1 MYSHIL
7 IALDGSRF
15 AERSLDPAL
24 QIALRFDSRVT
35 LLRVTAPEAQPIVVG
50 PAASLA
56 NLERIEQTTELE
68 MEEAE
73 AYLESIRRPW
83 TGLGVTARSEVT
95 CGDPAEMILD
105 TAGAVDADLIVMT
118 THGRSS
124 LSRLIYGSVAEAV
137 LRRSPIPVLLI
148 PVKDAEAA
156 PSRHN

>member
-1 MYSHIL
+1 MYTHLL

-15 AERSLDPAL
+15 AERSLEAAL
-24 QIALRFDSRVT
+24 QIALRFESKVT
-35 LLRVTAPEAQPIVVG
+35 LLRVTAPEAQPVVMG

-83 TGLGVTARSEVT
+83 SGLGITARSEVT
-95 CGDPAEMILD
+95 CGDPAEMILN
-105 TAGAVDADLIVMT
+105 TASAVDADLIVMT
-118 THGRSS
+118 THGRSG

-137 LRRSPIPVLLI
+137 LRRSPIPVLLV
-148 PVKDAEAA
+148 PVKDPEAA
-156 PSRHN
+156 RGRAN

>member
-1 MYSHIL
+1 MYNHIL

-24 QIALRFDSRVT
+24 QLALRFESRVT

-56 NLERIEQTTELE
+56 NLERVEQTAELE

-73 AYLESIRRPW
+73 AYLESIRRQW
-83 TGLGVTARSEVT
+83 AGLGITGRSEVT
-95 CGDPAEMILD
+95 CGEPAEMILD
-105 TAGAVDADLIVMT
+105 TAGAVAADLIVMT
-118 THGRSS
+118 THGRSG

-148 PVKDAEAA
+148 PVKAA
-156 PSRHN
+156 AVGSSN

>member
-1 MYSHIL
+1 MYNHIL

-24 QIALRFDSRVT
+24 QLAFRFESRVT

-56 NLERIEQTTELE
+56 NLERVEQTAELE

-73 AYLESIRRPW
+73 AYLESIRRQW
-83 TGLGVTARSEVT
+83 AGLGITARSEVT
-95 CGDPAEMILD
+95 CGEPAEMILD
-105 TAGAVDADLIVMT
+105 TAGAVAADLIVMT
-118 THGRSS
+118 THGRSG

-137 LRRSPIPVLLI
+137 LRRSPIPVLLV
-148 PVKDAEAA
+148 PVKAA
-156 PSRHN
+156 AVGSSN